1 MIHQENI
8 ENIFVL
14 TIDTGKGNSFKLT
27 DIEELYNQIIITE
40 ENKDIKALIITG
52 SNRTFSI
59 GGNLDEIS
67 RFESKDQIVEYFS
80 NIDKLLIKLFK
91 FSKPLIVAI
100 NGHAIGLGFLIAL
113 CADKIVCINN
123 EKIKMGLPELKI
135 GMTIDG
141 VMKEILN
148 FNNICG
154 KNLSNMLFDSELMNV
169 DFFYTKKIIDY
180 LVADDSLNHKAFD
193 LATQLSSNNE
203 IAFANTKNI
212 IRENT
217 LLKINEYF
225 ESNSAYVF
233 YELLQNKSLKT
244 EK

>member
-80 NIDKLLIKLFK
+80 NI
-91 FSKPLIVAI
+91 V
-100 NGHAIGLGFLIAL
+100 
-113 CADKIVCINN
+113 
-123 EKIKMGLPELKI
+123 
-135 GMTIDG
+135 
-141 VMKEILN
+141 
-148 FNNICG
+148 
-154 KNLSNMLFDSELMNV
+154 NLD
-169 DFFYTKKIIDY
+169 
-180 LVADDSLNHKAFD
+180 
-193 LATQLSSNNE
+193 
-203 IAFANTKNI
+203 
-212 IRENT
+212 
-217 LLKINEYF
+217 
-225 ESNSAYVF
+225 
-233 YELLQNKSLKT
+233 
-244 EK
+244 